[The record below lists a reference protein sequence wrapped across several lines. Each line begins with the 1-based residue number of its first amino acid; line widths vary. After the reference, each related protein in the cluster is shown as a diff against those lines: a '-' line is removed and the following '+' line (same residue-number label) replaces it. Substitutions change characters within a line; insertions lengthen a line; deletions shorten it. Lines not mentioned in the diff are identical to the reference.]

1 MRRLIVVS
9 NRVGP
14 LTDGGKAGG
23 LAVGLGDALRSRGGI
38 WFGWSGDKSSEGTF
52 GEMKVEEHGK
62 VRLATIDLTAEDV
75 EEFYAGYANR
85 TLWPLL
91 HYRLDLAEFD
101 QRYENAYRRVNE
113 RMAARLMPQTQPGDM
128 VWVHDYHYIPL
139 GERLR
144 ESGFDG
150 PMAYFLHVPFPSPE
164 IMTALPNS
172 HSLIRALTAYDVIGF
187 QTDNDRRNFARYVV
201 EELGG
206 SEGENDELTAYG
218 RIFRASTFPIGIDTE
233 SFAEFAVSDE
243 AKEHEA
249 QLKVLLRGR
258 EQIIGVDRLDYSKGI
273 PERFRGFERLLQD
286 YPENRGRVSLMQ
298 VAPLSRS
305 DLEAYSDLRSELEEL
320 AGHING
326 AYSALDWVPIRIMT
340 RGFTRR
346 ALAGIYRAS
355 RVGLVTPL
363 RDGMN
368 LVAKEYVAA
377 QDPEDPGVLVLS
389 RFAGAVKELP
399 EALIVNPYD
408 TASLARALQQ
418 ALNMPLEERKQRW
431 DAMFARLKK
440 GTAQA
445 WCEAILHAL
454 EERADKGLGRSS
466 APTASG
472 KPPNAVAPK
481 RPEKEAMVTTK
492 LPGTTSAPARRSEE
506 RRGALHS
513 LRSFFML

>member
-1 MRRLIVVS
+1 MRRLVVVS

-14 LTDGGKAGG
+14 LHDGGKAGG
-23 LAVGLGDALRSRGGI
+23 LAVGLGDALRTRGGI
-38 WFGWSGDKSSEGTF
+38 WFGWSGEKSDEGTF
-52 GEMKVEEHGK
+52 GPLKIEDHDK
-62 VRLATIDLTAEDV
+62 VRLATIDLTPEDA
-75 EEFYAGYANR
+75 EEFYGGYANQ

-91 HYRLDLAEFD
+91 HYRLDLANFD

-113 RMAARLMPQTQPGDM
+113 RMAARLTPQLQPGDM
-128 VWVHDYHYIPL
+128 VWVHDYHYIVL

-144 ESGFDG
+144 ESGFTG
-150 PMAYFLHVPFPSPE
+150 PLAYFLHVPFPSPE

-172 HSLIRALTAYDVIGF
+172 QSIVRSLTAYDVIGF
-187 QTDNDRRNFARYVV
+187 QTDSDRRNFARYVV

-206 SEGENDELTAYG
+206 RELPNDELEAYG
-218 RIFRASTFPIGIDTE
+218 RTFRASTFPIGIDTQ

-243 AKEHEA
+243 AQEHEA
-249 QLKVLLRGR
+249 QLKVLLRDR
-258 EQIIGVDRLDYSKGI
+258 HQIIGVDRLDYSKGI
-273 PERFRGFERLLQD
+273 PERFRGFERLLED

-326 AYSALDWVPIRIMT
+326 AFSALDWVPIRIMT

-377 QDPEDPGVLVLS
+377 QNPDDPGVLVLS
-389 RFAGAVKELP
+389 RFAGAVKEMP

-418 ALNMPLEERKQRW
+418 ALNMSREERKERW
-431 DAMFARLKK
+431 QAMFDRISK

-445 WCEAILHAL
+445 WCDAILKAL
-454 EERADKGLGRSS
+454 EERADKKVQVRS

-472 KPPNAVAPK
+472 KRPNAVEPKRARAGENFPTLPKGARPHADEPK
-481 RPEKEAMVTTK
+481 RPFPYLGSRV
-492 LPGTTSAPARRSEE
+492 L
-506 RRGALHS
+506 
-513 LRSFFML
+513 